1 MYKEQP
7 IKLDEIKRK
16 LNVQVK
22 HKVQEV
28 QVDKRVI
35 LHGAE
40 RIKIDVDIE
49 WPVICKYE
57 C

>member
-35 LHGAE
+35 FHGAE

-49 WPVICKYE
+49 
-57 C
+57 